1 METSCDYL
9 IGVDGGGT
17 KTLVRVA
24 DLDGAVLA
32 EAIGPGSAL
41 RNGAPAAWNAILTT
55 LQSAFSHA
63 GAGTG
68 MPMPPLSR
76 MAAGLGVAGYNVAQW
91 AADFRAQAPAFGAL
105 EIASDAT
112 TTLLGAHQ
120 GRPGA
125 IIAVGTGTIGVAL
138 YADGSEHVV
147 DGWGFPSGDDA
158 SGAWMGL
165 RAIHHVQH
173 VVDGRAPHGALSTAT
188 VAFCET
194 DGAIANRV
202 TNRVTNPV
210 VNPGRS
216 ERDVV
221 LDWLSQADQ
230 AAFARL
236 ARLVIAHAADDEAAR
251 AILIQAAAELELMA
265 ATLDPDRQLPLALC
279 GGLAG
284 ALHDYFSPAL
294 RQRITPALADAADGA
309 LLLARRALSSSLT
322 I

>member
-9 IGVDGGGT
+9 IGIDGGGT

-24 DLDGAVLA
+24 DLNGAVLA
-32 EAIGPGSAL
+32 ETIGPGSAL

-55 LQSAFSHA
+55 LQSAFAHA
-63 GAGTG
+63 ELA
-68 MPMPPLSR
+68 MPPLSR
-76 MAAGLGVAGYNVAQW
+76 MAAGMGVAGYNVAQW
-91 AADFRAQAPAFGAL
+91 ATDFRAQAPAFGAL

-138 YADGSEHVV
+138 YPDGSEHVV

-165 RAIHHVQH
+165 RAINHAQH

-194 DGAIANRV
+194 DGAVI
-202 TNRVTNPV
+202 NRVTNPV
-210 VNPGRS
+210 ILPGRS

-236 ARLVIAHAADDEAAR
+236 ARLVIAHADDDEAAR

-265 ATLDPDRQLPLALC
+265 VTLDPDRQLPLALC

-284 ALHDYFSPAL
+284 ALHDYFSPTL

>member
-17 KTLVRVA
+17 KTLVRVT
-24 DLDGAVLA
+24 DLDGSVLT
-32 EAIGPGSAL
+32 EATGPGSAL
-41 RNGAPAAWNAILTT
+41 RNGAPAAWNAILST
-55 LQSAFSHA
+55 LQSAFAHA
-63 GAGTG
+63 RAGTG
-68 MPMPPLSR
+68 IPMPPLSR
-76 MAAGLGVAGYNVAQW
+76 MAAGIGVAGYNVAQW
-91 AADFRAQAPAFGAL
+91 AAGFRAQAPAFGAL
-105 EIASDAT
+105 EIAGDAT

-138 YADGSEHVV
+138 YPDGSEHVV

-165 RAIHHVQH
+165 RAINHAQH

-188 VAFCET
+188 VAFCEA
-194 DGAIANRV
+194 DGTI

-210 VNPGRS
+210 IHPGRS
-216 ERDVV
+216 ERDIV

-236 ARLVIAHAADDEAAR
+236 ARLVIAHAAEDEAAR
-251 AILIQAAAELELMA
+251 TILIQAAAELELMA

-294 RQRITPALADAADGA
+294 QQRITPALADAADGA

>member
-24 DLDGAVLA
+24 DLNGAVLA

-55 LQSAFSHA
+55 LQSTFAHA
-63 GAGTG
+63 KLA
-68 MPMPPLSR
+68 MPPLSH
-76 MAAGLGVAGYNVAQW
+76 MAAGIGVAGYNVAQW
-91 AADFRAQAPAFGAL
+91 AAEFRTHAPAFGAL

-138 YADGSEHVV
+138 YPDGSEHVV

-165 RAIHHVQH
+165 RAINHAQH
-173 VVDGRAPHGALSTAT
+173 VVDGRAPHGALSAAT
-188 VAFCET
+188 VAFCEA
-194 DGAIANRV
+194 DGAIM
-202 TNRVTNPV
+202 NPG

-251 AILIQAAAELELMA
+251 TILIQAAAELELMA
-265 ATLDPDRQLPLALC
+265 ATLDPGRQLPLALC

-294 RQRITPALADAADGA
+294 RQRIMPALADAADGA
-309 LLLARRALSSSLT
+309 LLLARRALTSSLT

>member
-24 DLDGAVLA
+24 GLDSDTLA
-32 EAIGPGSAL
+32 EATGPGSAL
-41 RNGAPAAWNAILTT
+41 RNGAPAAWNAILST
-55 LQSAFSHA
+55 LQSAFAQA
-63 GAGTG
+63 GIA
-68 MPMPPLSR
+68 MPPLSR
-76 MAAGLGVAGYNVAQW
+76 MAAGMGVAGYNVAQW

-138 YADGSEHVV
+138 YADGREHVV

-165 RAIHHVQH
+165 RAINHTQH
-173 VVDGRAPHGALSTAT
+173 VVDGRASHGALSTAT

-194 DGAIANRV
+194 DGSVI
-202 TNRVTNPV
+202 
-210 VNPGRS
+210 NPGRS

-236 ARLVIAHAADDEAAR
+236 ARLVIAHAGDDAAAR
-251 AILIQAAAELELMA
+251 AILTQAATELELMA

-294 RQRITPALADAADGA
+294 RQRITPARADAADGA
-309 LLLARRALSSSLT
+309 LLLVRRALSSSLT

>member
-17 KTLVRVA
+17 KTLVRVT

-32 EAIGPGSAL
+32 EATGPGSAL
-41 RNGAPAAWNAILTT
+41 RNGAPAAWNAILST
-55 LQSAFSHA
+55 LQSAFAHA
-63 GAGTG
+63 RAGTG
-68 MPMPPLSR
+68 IPMPPLSR
-76 MAAGLGVAGYNVAQW
+76 MAAGIGVAGYNVAQW
-91 AADFRAQAPAFGAL
+91 AAGFRAQAPAFGAL

-138 YADGSEHVV
+138 YPDGSEHVV

-165 RAIHHVQH
+165 RAINHAQH

-188 VAFCET
+188 VAFCEA
-194 DGAIANRV
+194 DGTI

-210 VNPGRS
+210 IHPGRS
-216 ERDVV
+216 ERDIV

-236 ARLVIAHAADDEAAR
+236 ARLVIAHAAEDEAAR
-251 AILIQAAAELELMA
+251 TILIQAAAELELMA

>member
-24 DLDGAVLA
+24 DLNGAVLA

-55 LQSAFSHA
+55 LQSAFAHA
-63 GAGTG
+63 KLA
-68 MPMPPLSR
+68 MPPLSR
-76 MAAGLGVAGYNVAQW
+76 MAAGMGVAGYNVAQW
-91 AADFRAQAPAFGAL
+91 AADFRAQAPAFGVL
-105 EIASDAT
+105 EIASDAI

-138 YADGSEHVV
+138 YPDGSEHVV

-165 RAIHHVQH
+165 RAINHAQH

-188 VAFCET
+188 VAFCDADRE
-194 DGAIANRV
+194 I
-202 TNRVTNPV
+202 TNPV
-210 VNPGRS
+210 INPGRS

-236 ARLVIAHAADDEAAR
+236 ARLVIAHAGDDAAAR

-265 ATLDPDRQLPLALC
+265 ATLDPDSQLPLALC

-309 LLLARRALSSSLT
+309 LLLARRALTQSLT

>member
-1 METSCDYL
+1 MDQAYDYL

-17 KTLVRVA
+17 KTLVRVVPA
-24 DLDGAVLA
+24 DGSPPT
-32 EAIGPGSAL
+32 EATGPGSAL

-55 LQSAFSHA
+55 LQGAFA
-63 GAGTG
+63 QTG
-68 MPMPPLSR
+68 MPMPSLAR
-76 MAAGLGVAGYNVAQW
+76 MAAGMGVAGYNVTQW

-105 EIASDAT
+105 EIVSDAT

-165 RAIHHVQH
+165 RAINHAQH
-173 VVDGRAPHGALSTAT
+173 VVDGRAPHGALSAAT
-188 VAFCET
+188 VAFCAT
-194 DGAIANRV
+194 DGAVI
-202 TNRVTNPV
+202 
-210 VNPGRS
+210 NPGRS

-236 ARLVIAHAADDEAAR
+236 ARLVIAHAGDDPAAR
-251 AILIQAAAELELMA
+251 AILTEAAAELELMA
-265 ATLDPDRQLPLALC
+265 ATLDPDKQLPLALC

-284 ALHDYFSPAL
+284 ALQEYFSPAL
-294 RQRITPALADAADGA
+294 QQRITPALADAADGA
-309 LLLARRALSSSLT
+309 LLLARRRLSSSLT

>member
-55 LQSAFSHA
+55 LQSAFAHA
-63 GAGTG
+63 GAGI
-68 MPMPPLSR
+68 PMPPLSR

-91 AADFRAQAPAFGAL
+91 AADFRAQTPAFGAL

-165 RAIHHVQH
+165 RAIHHAQH

-194 DGAIANRV
+194 DGTV
-202 TNRVTNPV
+202 VNPS

>member
-9 IGVDGGGT
+9 IGIDGGGT
-17 KTLVRVA
+17 KTLVRVT
-24 DLDGAVLA
+24 DLNGAVLA
-32 EAIGPGSAL
+32 EATGPGSAL

-55 LQSAFSHA
+55 LQSAFAHA
-63 GAGTG
+63 RAGTG
-68 MPMPPLSR
+68 IIMPPLSR
-76 MAAGLGVAGYNVAQW
+76 MAAGMGVAGYNVAQW

-138 YADGSEHVV
+138 YPDGSEHVV

-165 RAIHHVQH
+165 RAINHAQH
-173 VVDGRAPHGALSTAT
+173 VVDGRAPHGVLSTAT

-194 DGAIANRV
+194 DGAVI
-202 TNRVTNPV
+202 
-210 VNPGRS
+210 NPGRS

-236 ARLVIAHAADDEAAR
+236 ARLVVAHATDDEAAR
-251 AILIQAAAELELMA
+251 TILVQAAAELELMA
-265 ATLDPDRQLPLALC
+265 AALDPDRQLPLALC